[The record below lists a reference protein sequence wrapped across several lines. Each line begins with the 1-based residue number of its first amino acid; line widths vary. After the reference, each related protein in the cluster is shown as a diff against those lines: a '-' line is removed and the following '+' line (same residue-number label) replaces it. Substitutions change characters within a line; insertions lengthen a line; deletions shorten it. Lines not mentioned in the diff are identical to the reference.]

1 MDQFVAAVFADRD
14 VVSYI
19 GHSTALEWMVW
30 FRPSASLDSMH
41 LSVYVRRK
49 VDQVDYQALE
59 LTVTL
64 DTLQAH
70 MNDLGVTSDLSS
82 FALPFKTAALSSARN
97 LDVDIDDNGT
107 VLVEITYV
115 FGHSLTRKGVFS
127 MPPSTPSATVPS
139 HVVDLLRSLR
149 SILVETTEEQTS
161 RRARRSTLLLSTA
174 AMPIQLA
181 TTSSPPPTVVK
192 RKPALPLGA
201 RRKVARGAKFADD
214 DE

>member
-19 GHSTALEWMVW
+19 GHSTALEWMAW

-70 MNDLGVTSDLSS
+70 MNELGVTSDLSS

-115 FGHSLTRKGVFS
+115 FGHSLTRKGSFALPTISLPSTPSPFAYVGVFS
-127 MPPSTPSATVPS
+127 MPPSTPSATVPI

-149 SILVETTEEQTS
+149 SILVETTE
-161 RRARRSTLLLSTA
+161 
-174 AMPIQLA
+174 
-181 TTSSPPPTVVK
+181 V
-192 RKPALPLGA
+192 
-201 RRKVARGAKFADD
+201 
-214 DE
+214 